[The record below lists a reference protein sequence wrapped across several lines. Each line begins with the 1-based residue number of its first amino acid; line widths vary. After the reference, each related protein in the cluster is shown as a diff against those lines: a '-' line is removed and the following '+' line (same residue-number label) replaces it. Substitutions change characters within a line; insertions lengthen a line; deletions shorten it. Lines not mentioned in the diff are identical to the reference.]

1 MLDKFSLLIADYSL
15 LVLWGALL
23 FHLLLPIPAHAHPM
37 TIWRKFAELLST
49 KVNTARS
56 YQQRLISGSLAWA
69 LMITP
74 TIIVYIAA
82 LPLIWNLPLFN
93 LGLLLISLEWRGVE
107 KLCKNTIQAINQEDK
122 KEAKTILMPW
132 LNRDVE
138 PLSLLGLGKASAETM
153 VLGYARTVIG
163 VLFWYGIAGGIGA
176 FIYRLSLELARAWS
190 PSRDTFRPFGIPAL
204 TIQTILDFIPLKIFS
219 LLCLLGKHFQIA
231 LHALKQQ
238 KKSWPNKNNAWLLII
253 IGKKFEL
260 SMGGPVIYQGK
271 KISRPKLGGKIA
283 PSAIHLAQIHRF
295 LSWRIAIWLILQS
308 TLMVIIK
315 HGL

>member
-1 MLDKFSLLIADYSL
+1 MSEKLSLLIADYSL

-23 FHLLLPIPAHAHPM
+23 FHLLLPIPVHAHPM

-56 YQQRLISGSLAWA
+56 YKQRLISGSLAWT
-69 LMITP
+69 LMIIP
-74 TIIVYIAA
+74 AIIVYVAA

-93 LGLLLISLEWRGVE
+93 LGLLLISLEWRAVE
-107 KLCKNTIQAINQEDK
+107 KLCKDTIQAINQEDK
-122 KEAKTILMPW
+122 KEAKTVLIPW

-163 VLFWYGIAGGIGA
+163 VLFWYGIAGGVGA

-190 PSRDTFRPFGIPAL
+190 PSRDSFRPFGIPAL
-204 TIQTILDFIPLKIFS
+204 TIQTVLDFIPLKIFS
-219 LLCLLGKHFQIA
+219 ILCLLGKHFQIT
-231 LHALKQQ
+231 LSTLKQQ

-260 SMGGPVIYQGK
+260 SMGGPVIYQGN
-271 KISRPKLGGKIA
+271 KITRSKLGGKIA

>member
-1 MLDKFSLLIADYSL
+1 MFDKFSLLIADYSL

-23 FHLLLPIPAHAHPM
+23 FHLLLPIPVHAHPM
-37 TIWRKFAELLST
+37 TIWRKFAELLAT

-69 LMITP
+69 LMIIP
-74 TIIVYIAA
+74 AIIVYIAA

-107 KLCKNTIQAINQEDK
+107 KLCKDAIQAINQENK
-122 KEAKTILMPW
+122 QEAKTVLMPW

-138 PLSLLGLGKASAETM
+138 PLSLLGLGKASAETI

-204 TIQTILDFIPLKIFS
+204 TIQTILDFVPLKLFS
-219 LLCLLGKHFQIA
+219 FLCLFGKHFQIA
-231 LHALKQQ
+231 LHTLKQQ

>member
-1 MLDKFSLLIADYSL
+1 MLEKFSLLIADYSL

-23 FHLLLPIPAHAHPM
+23 FHLLLPIPVHAHPM
-37 TIWRKFAELLST
+37 TIWRKFAELLAS
-49 KVNTARS
+49 KVNNTRS
-56 YQQRLISGSLAWA
+56 YQQRFLSGSLAWA
-69 LMITP
+69 LMIIP
-74 TIIVYIAA
+74 AFIVCIAA
-82 LPLIWNLPLFN
+82 QPIVWNLPLFN

-107 KLCKNTIQAINQEDK
+107 KLCKDTIQSINRNK
-122 KEAKTILMPW
+122 KEEAKTALQSW
-132 LNRDVE
+132 VNRDVE
-138 PLSLLGLGKASAETM
+138 PLSLLGLGKASAETII
-153 VLGYARTVIG
+153 LGYARTVIG

-190 PSRDTFRPFGIPAL
+190 PSRDSFRPFGIPAL
-204 TIQTILDFIPLKIFS
+204 TIQTFLDFIPLKLFS
-219 LLCLLGKHFQIA
+219 LLCLIGKHFQRT
-231 LHALKQQ
+231 LQTLNQQ
-238 KKSWPNKNNAWLLII
+238 RKSWANTNNAWLLII

-260 SMGGPVIYQGK
+260 SLGGPVIYQGK

-283 PSAIHLAQIHRF
+283 PSALHLAQIHRF

>member
-1 MLDKFSLLIADYSL
+1 MSEKLSLLIADYSL

-23 FHLLLPIPAHAHPM
+23 FHLLLPIPVHAHPM
-37 TIWRKFAELLST
+37 TIWRKFAKLLAT
-49 KVNTARS
+49 KVNTTRT
-56 YQQRLISGSLAWA
+56 YQQRFLSGSLAWA
-69 LMITP
+69 LMIVP
-74 TIIVYIAA
+74 AFIVCIAA
-82 LPLIWNLPLFN
+82 QPIVWNLPLFN

-107 KLCKNTIQAINQEDK
+107 KLCKGTIQAINKENK
-122 KEAKTILMPW
+122 EEAKNALQPW
-132 LNRDVE
+132 VNRDVKT
-138 PLSLLGLGKASAETM
+138 LSILGLGKASAETII
-153 VLGYARTVIG
+153 LGYARTVIG

-190 PSRDTFRPFGIPAL
+190 PSGDSFRPFGIPAL
-204 TIQTILDFIPLKIFS
+204 AIQTILDFVPLRLFS
-219 LLCLLGKHFQIA
+219 LLCLVGKNLQIIVQS
-231 LHALKQQ
+231 LNQQ
-238 KKSWPNKNNAWLLII
+238 RKSWANTNNAWLLII

-260 SMGGPVIYQGK
+260 SLGGPVIYQGK
-271 KISRPKLGGKIA
+271 KINRPKLGGKIA

>member
-1 MLDKFSLLIADYSL
+1 MFDKFSLLIADYSL

-23 FHLLLPIPAHAHPM
+23 FHLLLPIPVHAHPM
-37 TIWRKFAELLST
+37 TIWRKFAELLAT

-69 LMITP
+69 LMIIP
-74 TIIVYIAA
+74 AIIVYIAA

-107 KLCKNTIQAINQEDK
+107 KLCKDAIQAINQENK
-122 KEAKTILMPW
+122 QEAKTVLMPW

-138 PLSLLGLGKASAETM
+138 PLSLLGLGKASAETI

-190 PSRDTFRPFGIPAL
+190 PSRDAFRPFGIPAL
-204 TIQTILDFIPLKIFS
+204 TIQTILDFVPLKLFS
-219 LLCLLGKHFQIA
+219 FLCLLGKHFQIA
-231 LHALKQQ
+231 LHTLKQQ

>member
-1 MLDKFSLLIADYSL
+1 MSEKLSLLIADYSL

-23 FHLLLPIPAHAHPM
+23 FHLLLPIPVHAHPM
-37 TIWRKFAELLST
+37 TIWRKFAELLAT

-56 YQQRLISGSLAWA
+56 YQQRFFSGFLAWS
-69 LMITP
+69 LMVIP
-74 TIIVYIAA
+74 AFIVCIAA
-82 LPLIWNLPLFN
+82 QPIAWNLPLFN

-107 KLCKNTIQAINQEDK
+107 KLCKATIQAINQNNK
-122 KEAKTILMPW
+122 KEARKALQPW
-132 LNRDVE
+132 VNREVE
-138 PLSLLGLGKASAETM
+138 PLSLLGLGKASAETII
-153 VLGYARTVIG
+153 LGYARTVIG

-190 PSRDTFRPFGIPAL
+190 PSRDSYRPFGIPAL
-204 TIQTILDFIPLKIFS
+204 TIQTLLDFIPLKLFS
-219 LLCLLGKHFQIA
+219 LLCLIGKHLQIT
-231 LHALKQQ
+231 LQALKQQ
-238 KKSWPNKNNAWLLII
+238 RKSWANTNNAWLLII

-260 SMGGPVIYQGK
+260 SLGGPVIYQGK
-271 KISRPKLGGKIA
+271 KINRQKLGGKIA

-308 TLMVIIK
+308 TIMVIIK

>member
-1 MLDKFSLLIADYSL
+1 MSEKLSLLIADYSL

-23 FHLLLPIPAHAHPM
+23 FHLLLPIPVHAHPM

-49 KVNTARS
+49 KVNTTRS

-74 TIIVYIAA
+74 VIIVYIAA

-107 KLCKNTIQAINQEDK
+107 KLCKNTIKAINQEDK

-132 LNRDVE
+132 LNRDIE

-204 TIQTILDFIPLKIFS
+204 TIQTILDFIPLKMFS
-219 LLCLLGKHFQIA
+219 LLCLIGKHFQIV
-231 LHALKQQ
+231 LHVLKQQ

>member
-1 MLDKFSLLIADYSL
+1 MFDKFSLLIADYSL

-23 FHLLLPIPAHAHPM
+23 FHLLLPIPVHAHPM
-37 TIWRKFAELLST
+37 TIWRKFAELLAT

-69 LMITP
+69 LMIIP
-74 TIIVYIAA
+74 AIIVYIAA

-107 KLCKNTIQAINQEDK
+107 KLCKDAIQAINQENK
-122 KEAKTILMPW
+122 QETKTVLMPW

-138 PLSLLGLGKASAETM
+138 PLSLLGLGKASAETI

-190 PSRDTFRPFGIPAL
+190 PSRDAFRPFGIPAL
-204 TIQTILDFIPLKIFS
+204 TIQTILDFVPLKLFS
-219 LLCLLGKHFQIA
+219 FLCLLGKHFQIA
-231 LHALKQQ
+231 LHTLKQQ

>member
-1 MLDKFSLLIADYSL
+1 MFDKFSLLIADYSL

-23 FHLLLPIPAHAHPM
+23 FHLVLPIPVHAHPM
-37 TIWRKFAELLST
+37 AIWRKFAKLLAK
-49 KVNTARS
+49 KVNTTSS

-74 TIIVYIAA
+74 AIIIYIAA

-122 KEAKTILMPW
+122 KEAKTILTPW

-204 TIQTILDFIPLKIFS
+204 TVQSTLDFIPLKLFS
-219 LLCLLGKHFQIA
+219 FLCLLGKHAQII
-231 LHALKQQ
+231 LQTIKQQ
-238 KKSWPNKNNAWLLII
+238 GKSWPNRNNAWLLII

-271 KISRPKLGGKIA
+271 KISRPKIGGRIA

>member
-23 FHLLLPIPAHAHPM
+23 FHLLLPIPVHAHPM
-37 TIWRKFAELLST
+37 TIWRKFAELLAT

-69 LMITP
+69 LMIIP
-74 TIIVYIAA
+74 AIIVYIAA

-107 KLCKNTIQAINQEDK
+107 KLCKDTIQAINKEDK
-122 KEAKTILMPW
+122 KEAKLTLINW
-132 LNRDVE
+132 VNRDVE
-138 PLSLLGLGKASAETM
+138 PLSLLGLGKASAETII
-153 VLGYARTVIG
+153 LGYAKTVIG

-190 PSRDTFRPFGIPAL
+190 PSRDSFRPFGIPTL
-204 TIQTILDFIPLKIFS
+204 TIQAFLDFIPLKLFS
-219 LLCLLGKHFQIA
+219 LICLLGRKFQII
-231 LHALKQQ
+231 LQSLREQRKC
-238 KKSWPNKNNAWLLII
+238 WPNKNNAWLLII

-295 LSWRIAIWLILQS
+295 LSWRIAVWLVLQS
-308 TLMVIIK
+308 SIMVMIK